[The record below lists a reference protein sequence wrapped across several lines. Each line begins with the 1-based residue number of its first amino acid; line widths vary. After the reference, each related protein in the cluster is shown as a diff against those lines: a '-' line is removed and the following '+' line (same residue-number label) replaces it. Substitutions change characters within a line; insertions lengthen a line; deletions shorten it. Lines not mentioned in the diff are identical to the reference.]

1 MRWHR
6 ANEEPKPLPEN
17 TDMSQ
22 DSTHQEPESEREAED
37 RLSSRALLALAESKE
52 DAEETIYSAELL
64 LLRKV
69 AETSS
74 DLVKARSWNEFREA
88 MGGMEPLEH
97 AHGEAVAAY
106 EQWLRDGD
114 DSQ

>member
-1 MRWHR
+1 
-6 ANEEPKPLPEN
+6 
-17 TDMSQ
+17 MS
-22 DSTHQEPESEREAED
+22 DTNDTQEAPRSG
-37 RLSSRALLALAESKE
+37 LSSRALLALAESKE
-52 DAEETIYSAELL
+52 DAEELVYSAELL

-74 DLVKARSWNEFREA
+74 DLEKARSWEEFREA
-88 MGGMEPLEH
+88 MGGMKPLEH

-106 EQWLRDGD
+106 EQWLSDGD

>member
-1 MRWHR
+1 MCWHPPPR
-6 ANEEPKPLPEN
+6 KLQRSPEMP
-17 TDMSQ
+17 TA
-22 DSTHQEPESEREAED
+22 PPPRETPSSG
-37 RLSSRALLALAESKE
+37 LSSHALLALAESKE

-74 DLVKARSWNEFREA
+74 DLAKARDWQEFREA